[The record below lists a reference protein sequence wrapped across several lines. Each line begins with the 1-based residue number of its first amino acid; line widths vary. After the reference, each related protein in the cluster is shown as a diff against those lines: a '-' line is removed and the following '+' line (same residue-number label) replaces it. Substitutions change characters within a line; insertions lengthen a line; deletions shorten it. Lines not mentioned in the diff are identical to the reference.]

1 LCADDGE
8 DGEEEGDG
16 HGDWQARRQREEHA
30 VMDDT
35 QVLCMVPRCRPSAA
49 TISKLTIPKPVT
61 RNSPFYAMSMH
72 GLKRHF
78 IHQKQ
83 VYGIAIVLH

>member
-35 QVLCMVPRCRPSAA
+35 VCDQTQVVHCAEMPI
-49 TISKLTIPKPVT
+49 ISNDT
-61 RNSPFYAMSMH
+61 
-72 GLKRHF
+72 
-78 IHQKQ
+78 
-83 VYGIAIVLH
+83 